1 MTGGSKD
8 PINNRQMQTS
18 MLAGGSGQMRQSND
32 NLKGLVMPAVAGL
45 PSSSHSHKKDYGG
58 SSATIDTPN
67 IIGIKTGPNNP
78 TGSTY
83 HT

>member
-8 PINNRQMQTS
+8 PINNRQIQTS

-67 IIGIKTGPNNP
+67 VIGLSLI
-78 TGSTY
+78 
-83 HT
+83 HI